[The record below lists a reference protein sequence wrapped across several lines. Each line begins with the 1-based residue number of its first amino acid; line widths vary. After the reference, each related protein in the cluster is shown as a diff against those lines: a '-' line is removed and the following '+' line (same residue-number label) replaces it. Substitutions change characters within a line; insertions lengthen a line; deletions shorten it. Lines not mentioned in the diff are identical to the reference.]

1 MAHNHNGNRGGCNQ
15 ADCDCDDSNAVI
27 SREIIENNPSFCV
40 LVSGDYEAD
49 QDDEVIHVKAG
60 SLDANGIVIVPTIT
74 LADPDDVDHDA
85 AHVTIVAQGG
95 DVRVTNLNDAAAV
108 NVNGQPSN
116 GTRIVAGGSAVTF
129 WLTDDDGEC
138 SCNDAANYW
147 IAECCGELA
156 TASRAG

>member
-1 MAHNHNGNRGGCNQ
+1 MATARNCNQ
-15 ADCDCDDSNAVI
+15 DDCDCDSNAVI
-27 SREIIENNPSFCV
+27 SREIIQDNPSFCV

-60 SLDANGIVIVPTIT
+60 TLGANGAVVVPTIT
-74 LADPDDVDHDA
+74 LAAPDDVDHDA

-95 DVRVTNLNDAAAV
+95 DVRVAGLNDAAAV
-108 NVNGQPSN
+108 NINGQPSN

-129 WLTDDDGEC
+129 WLTENDDEC
-138 SCNDAANYW
+138 ACTGAANYW

-156 TASRAG
+156 TGA